1 VIALCHRFASLDR
14 SDRQLVLEVL
24 ALMALVSAG
33 LRLVRFPTLRR
44 ALERYVRL
52 RTIAPARSRAAAID
66 RVRWAITV
74 VAARLPGATC
84 LVQALTGDAI
94 LRRMGLPCELRIGV
108 RVSGRRSAAI
118 EAHAWVD
125 CNGLVAIGAIEDLS
139 DFRVLAAPRS
149 A

>member
-14 SDRQLVLEVL
+14 LDRQLVLEVV
-24 ALMALVSAG
+24 ALMPLVWAG
-33 LRLVRFPTLRR
+33 LHLFRFPTLRC
-44 ALERYVRL
+44 ALETYVRS
-52 RTIAPARSRAAAID
+52 RTVAHTGSEAEAMD

-74 VAARLPGATC
+74 VAARFPRATC
-84 LVQALTGDAI
+84 LVQALTADTI
-94 LRRMGLPCELRIGV
+94 LRRMGLECALRIGV
-108 RVSGRRSAAI
+108 RASGTGTVPI

-125 CNGLVAIGAIEDLS
+125 CNGRVAIGAIEELS